1 MSLAGSNPALS
12 AIKPMQNLGRP
23 ALQVLFMGRDVRP
36 AAGRGAGVADR
47 ARLEIVCARKR
58 TVGSNPTLS
67 AMFKLSAISG
77 QRSAVGLR
85 RSALAPPLKG

>member
-12 AIKPMQNLGRP
+12 ATMLIPNLERP
-23 ALQVLFMGRDVRP
+23 AIQVLFMGVRAP
-36 AAGRGAGVADR
+36 GRAGRGAGVADR

-67 AMFKLSAISG
+67 AS
-77 QRSAVGLR
+77 VN
-85 RSALAPPLKG
+85 APPRR